1 MAWQIAG
8 PSPAELGRRG
18 AAAALR
24 LHHRLAQLRGA
35 RHEAGDLLDDVRGG
49 AGRAGPGGQRDH
61 GLRAPRLPGAAK
73 LRAQRT
79 PASELST
86 NMISSTH
93 EDVGQR
99 VGMGSYLEGQSFCR
113 SAMVDWS
120 GKPPGL
126 GALGSGI
133 LRLARGRDGAS
144 VQNEARHLHDLRG
157 ISAALLAVRSRPLA
171 GAGL

>member
-1 MAWQIAG
+1 MAM
-8 PSPAELGRRG
+8 PSSAHQPS
-18 AAAALR
+18 
-24 LHHRLAQLRGA
+24 
-35 RHEAGDLLDDVRGG
+35 GD
-49 AGRAGPGGQRDH
+49 
-61 GLRAPRLPGAAK
+61 APQDL
-73 LRAQRT
+73 
-79 PASELST
+79 
-86 NMISSTH
+86 ISSTH

-120 GKPPGL
+120 GKPLGL